1 MFSEENFEKE
11 EEEDWWRWSFFYLDF
26 IHTHIFLQETDDSL
40 LKLIRITY
48 YISAY
53 YFHISSSQ

>member
-11 EEEDWWRWSFFYLDF
+11 EEEDWRWSFFYLDF
-26 IHTHIFLQETDDSL
+26 VHTHVFLEKTDDSL